1 MQTKE
6 EVLISFYDEIGDCF
20 MLGDG
25 IDFFDGKLS
34 SVYKAM
40 DTHAKNIAIE
50 FAKWKD
56 KNYRYLPATTFENYY
71 LISDGNKPLRET
83 PTYTLEELYALFLN
97 KDNPNDIPEN
107 LFNGYGK

>member
-6 EVLISFYDEIGDCF
+6 EVLVSVYDERGDCF

-40 DTHAKNIAIE
+40 DIWSKKVAIE
-50 FAKWKD
+50 FTHWVSSHQWQ
-56 KNYRYLPATTFENYY
+56 YLFWG
-71 LISDGNKPLRET
+71 GNKGEGWYKGNEFNCPSKT
-83 PTYTLEELYALFLN
+83 DEELYELFLN
-97 KDNPNDIPEN
+97 KDNPNDIPESV
-107 LFNGYGK
+107 G